1 MMDYRAELQIILD
14 DENLGFE
21 EWISRYPIQECPR
34 LILEY
39 KSFMQKY
46 AIENGDFESVE
57 ELQELDDLAERIE
70 NFTIDTF
77 AARQQKFNE
86 ATILLEKIRGLHAQF
101 MENGSGEIL
110 VSEEQVNDLRDIVQY
125 LKSQDLYDEE
135 TWKPLLHLI

>member
-14 DENLGFE
+14 DENLEFE

-46 AIENGDFESVE
+46 AIENGDFESVQD
-57 ELQELDDLAERIE
+57 LQDLDDLAERIE
-70 NFTIDTF
+70 NFTIDTL
-77 AARQQKFNE
+77 AARQEKFNE
-86 ATILLEKIRGLHAQF
+86 AIKLLEKIKGLQVQII
-101 MENGSGEIL
+101 ESGSGEIP
-110 VSEEQVNDLRDIVQY
+110 VSEELINDLRDIVQY
-125 LKSQDLYDEE
+125 LKSQDMYNEE